1 MAFHPQLSAVIRG
14 KIRLEG
20 FWFLLFAKEANL
32 LTKRRMI
39 MYYLNPYS
47 LRFYDR
53 FDSGREQ

>member
-1 MAFHPQLSAVIRG
+1 VA
-14 KIRLEG
+14 KIDFTV

-32 LTKRRMI
+32 LTKRLMI
-39 MYYLNPYS
+39 MYYLNPYF